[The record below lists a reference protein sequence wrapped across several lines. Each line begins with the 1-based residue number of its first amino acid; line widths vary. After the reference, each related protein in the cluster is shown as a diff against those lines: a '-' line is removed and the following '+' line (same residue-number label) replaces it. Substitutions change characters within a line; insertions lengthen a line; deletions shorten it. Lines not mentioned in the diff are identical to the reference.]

1 VGGGDE
7 KEYLLGK
14 ENIDSPHDESVI
26 RLLCT
31 KKREHELNI
40 RGYWKHSNILAA
52 ERSFE
57 YIEHNKHTTT
67 KLRRQQD
74 GTTQI
79 SN

>member
-1 VGGGDE
+1 MGGGDE

-14 ENIDSPHDESVI
+14 ENINLPHDGNVI
-26 RLLCT
+26 RLLFSR
-31 KKREHELNI
+31 KREHELNI
-40 RGYWKHSNILAA
+40 RKSWKHSNILAA

-57 YIEHNKHTTT
+57 YIEHDKHTTT
-67 KLRRQQD
+67 KLRRKRD

>member
-1 VGGGDE
+1 MGGGDE

-14 ENIDSPHDESVI
+14 ENIDSSHVGNVI
-26 RLLCT
+26 PLLFSM
-31 KKREHELNI
+31 KRKHELNI
-40 RGYWKHSNILAA
+40 RGSWEDSSILAA

-57 YIEHNKHTTT
+57 YIERDKHTTT
-67 KLRRQQD
+67 KLRRKQD

>member
-14 ENIDSPHDESVI
+14 ENIDLPLGENVI
-26 RLLCT
+26 RFLFT

-40 RGYWKHSNILAA
+40 RGSWEQSNILAA

-57 YIEHNKHTTT
+57 YIEPDKQTTT
-67 KLRRQQD
+67 KLRRKQD

>member
-1 VGGGDE
+1 MGGGDE

-14 ENIDSPHDESVI
+14 ENINSPHNESVI
-26 RLLCT
+26 FPLFT
-31 KKREHELNI
+31 KKQEHELNI
-40 RGYWKHSNILAA
+40 RGSWKDSTILAA

-57 YIEHNKHTTT
+57 YIERNKYITT
-67 KLRRQQD
+67 KLRRKQD